1 MTLVNAPTSSSVRNI
16 DEAPQTTFEEFLD
29 ILAGLRLASA
39 HVDID
44 IDRGHVVVKGN
55 RIELCGKEYE
65 LLAHLVL
72 NADRAVTR
80 DELFTTVWS
89 GSELNAQSRTVDA
102 HIRRLR
108 KKLDSAADLITT
120 IRGEG
125 YRFNT
130 APGVRV
136 NATRVHALAA

>member
-1 MTLVNAPTSSSVRNI
+1 MTLVNTPSSSIRNI
-16 DEAPQTTFEEFLD
+16 DDAPQTSFEEFLD
-29 ILAGLRLASA
+29 ILAGLRLAPA

-44 IDRGHVVVKGN
+44 IDRRHVVVKGN

-65 LLAHLVL
+65 LLAHLAL

-89 GSELNAQSRTVDA
+89 GSGLNAQSRTVDA

>member
-1 MTLVNAPTSSSVRNI
+1 MTLVNTPSSSIRNI
-16 DEAPQTTFEEFLD
+16 DDAPQTSFEEFLD
-29 ILAGLRLASA
+29 ILADLRLAPA

-44 IDRGHVVVKGN
+44 IDRGRVVVKGN

-65 LLAHLVL
+65 LLAHLAL

-89 GSELNAQSRTVDA
+89 GSGLDAQSRTVDA